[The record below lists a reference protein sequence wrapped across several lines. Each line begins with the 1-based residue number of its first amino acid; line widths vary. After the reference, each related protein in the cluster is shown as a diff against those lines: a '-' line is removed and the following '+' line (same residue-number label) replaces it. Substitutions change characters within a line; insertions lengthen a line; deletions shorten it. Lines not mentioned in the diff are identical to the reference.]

1 MAVVVC
7 HLKNKKNYIL
17 LGMSYAYY
25 KDTTPGF
32 FGTMGMLFPNEE
44 KGEFRVAAL
53 SDEKG
58 EIFWAYTTDLRV
70 ISVDEFSPMEVI
82 KKCSGTAY
90 DKENSSQDVC
100 PACGEKVES
109 GEKECTSC
117 GLTLFMEQSS
127 EHDS

>member
-1 MAVVVC
+1 MAVVVR

-17 LGMSYAYY
+17 LGTSYAYY
-25 KDTTPGF
+25 KDTTPAF
-32 FGTMGMLFPNEE
+32 FGGMLFPNEE

-58 EIFWAYTTDLRV
+58 EIFWACTTDLRV
-70 ISVDEFSPMEVI
+70 ISVDDASPMEVL
-82 KKCSGTAY
+82 KKCSTTY

-109 GEKECTSC
+109 SERECTSC
-117 GLTLFMEQSS
+117 GLTLFTDQTS